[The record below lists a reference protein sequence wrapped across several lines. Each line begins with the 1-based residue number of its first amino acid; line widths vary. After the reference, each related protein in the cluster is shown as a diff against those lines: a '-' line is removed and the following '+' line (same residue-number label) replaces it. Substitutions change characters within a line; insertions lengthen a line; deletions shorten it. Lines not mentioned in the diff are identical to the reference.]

1 MTNKAPPER
10 AAELRELLHYHN
22 YRYHVLDSPIITDS
36 EYDALYRELDQIEE
50 AHPDLIVPDSP
61 TQRVGVEPRSDLPKV
76 QHIAPVLSLS
86 NAFNDEDVR
95 AWRTRI
101 GRLLPPDTRLS
112 YVVEPKLD
120 GLSVVMTYENGIF
133 ILGATRGDGEIGE
146 DVTPNMRTISSL
158 PLRIPADPD
167 GPPAPPRLVVRGE
180 VFFRIPA
187 FEKMNKQ
194 RAEDGE
200 APFVNPRNAAS
211 GALRQLDPRIT
222 AQRPLEMACYQI
234 LDGTGDDLPTTQ
246 WDILHYLSGLGFPV
260 MLAHSALFEDLEK
273 MLVHLQAWEKRR
285 KTLDFEI
292 DGMVIKIDDL
302 ALFSRLGAVGKA
314 PRGAIAYK
322 FPAEERT
329 TKLLKLGINVGRT
342 GILTPFAILEP
353 VEVSGVTVRQATLHN
368 FDDVADKDIRIGDT
382 VIVKRSG
389 EVIPYVVGPIADLRD
404 GSELPIAPPEICPF
418 CGHVV
423 FRAEGEVAFYCSN
436 LDCPERLVRTIGYFV
451 SRGAMD
457 IDGLGERIVRQLI
470 DEGLIQDV
478 ADLYVLTAEDLLPL
492 EGFAEK
498 KVENLLAAI
507 DASRTRPLDR
517 VLTALGIKGVGET
530 VATLLLS
537 YFPSIEALS
546 EASQEELEAVP
557 GLGPHTASAV
567 VDFFAE
573 QRNQALLQK
582 LEAGGLQPTS
592 EERLQGSDRLAG
604 LTFVLTG
611 TLPNMTRDEAKGLI
625 ESHGGKIASSVSK
638 KTDYVVV
645 GEDAGSKLD
654 KARQLGVTTLS
665 EDELEKLL
673 GIGDG

>member
-638 KTDYVVV
+638 KTDYVVA
-645 GEDAGSKLD
+645 GENPGSKLD
-654 KARQLGVTTLS
+654 RAQQLGVPVMDEDGLRTLIAQS
-665 EDELEKLL
+665 
-673 GIGDG
+673 